1 MILYD
6 DYFLILLDG
15 REIELFEIRFL
26 ENWFTNKMLETL
38 RFWFYR
44 LFELSSKFFFEFLT
58 PYVLYVI
65 LPKVEL
71 KC

>member
-1 MILYD
+1 MNLYD

-38 RFWFYR
+38 RF
-44 LFELSSKFFFEFLT
+44 
-58 PYVLYVI
+58 
-65 LPKVEL
+65 
-71 KC
+71 